1 MARYRVQYVDGYSH
15 ADGGDSEMVDAA
27 GFGLGGDGKWMDF
40 FDTADAVVLRV
51 RAKHV
56 LRVELVG
63 GPPPKPS
70 GDDFDPEE
78 EELAG

>member
-1 MARYRVQYVDGYSH
+1 MARYRIQYVDGYSD
-15 ADGGDSEMVDAA
+15 ADGGDDEMLDAD
-27 GFGLGGDGKWMDF
+27 GFGGDGKWLDF
-40 FDTADAVVLRV
+40 FDADDAVVLRV

-63 GPPPKPS
+63 GPSPKPS
-70 GDDFDPEE
+70 KDDFDPED

>member
-15 ADGGDSEMVDAA
+15 AGGSDTEVRDAA
-27 GFGLGGDGKWMDF
+27 GFGGEGKWLDF
-40 FDTADAVVLRV
+40 FDADDAVVLRV

-63 GPPPKPS
+63 GPSPS
-70 GDDFDPEE
+70 ASQDDFDPED

>member
-1 MARYRVQYVDGYSH
+1 MARYRVQYVDGYSL
-15 ADGGDSEMVDAA
+15 ADGGDNEILDAA

-40 FDTADAVVLRV
+40 LDTDDVVILRV

-63 GPPPKPS
+63 GPSPRPS
-70 GDDFDPEE
+70 QDNFDPEE